1 MGGGGGERMGR
12 REVEGRRGRRGNG
25 REGREDCMQL
35 YIMAN
40 LLNTLWKERAYPC
53 LILQLHLR
61 QLMSCEGDGH
71 TSCTQGELCT
81 CSTHTVYKWHI
92 MTGTVLD
99 W

>member
-1 MGGGGGERMGR
+1 MGGRGGEEERGEKER

-53 LILQLHLR
+53 LILQLHL
-61 QLMSCEGDGH
+61 
-71 TSCTQGELCT
+71 
-81 CSTHTVYKWHI
+81 
-92 MTGTVLD
+92 
-99 W
+99 